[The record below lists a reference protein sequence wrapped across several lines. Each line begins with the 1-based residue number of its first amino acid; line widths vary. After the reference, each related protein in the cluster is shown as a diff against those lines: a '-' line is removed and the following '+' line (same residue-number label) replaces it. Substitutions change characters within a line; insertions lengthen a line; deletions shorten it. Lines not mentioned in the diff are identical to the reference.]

1 MKKNSQGFH
10 NADQWPK
17 DGQLMV
23 TELQRY
29 AEKFVPALAHAMAS
43 RNYASSGERGG
54 LDEKTIVT
62 PVGSSQGQDF
72 VIYQ

>member
-1 MKKNSQGFH
+1 
-10 NADQWPK
+10 
-17 DGQLMV
+17 MV
-23 TELQRY
+23 TELQKY
-29 AEKFVPALAHAMAS
+29 AEKFVPVLAHAMAS

-54 LDEKTIVT
+54 LDESTIVT